1 MPRLGSCRGIF
12 IDQWRGR
19 RAVFFKIW
27 KPYSEVPL
35 RFTTSPYFG
44 RRRATERVEA
54 GSAHLLGQPS
64 GPPTALG
71 DEWDW
76 APGLFYRTDLGR
88 ATTSRCIV
96 RPARGRVIFAWRHG
110 QLDDSSVRKLAIR
123 IREKITQARKICRVV
138 MTADARAVWK
148 DAYETLSQGR
158 PGLPGERRSL
168 LGVPSSSRPD
178 NHLPS
183 CARDIDEPLFGAFES
198 FDATAVWVA
207 VNSRPRA
214 FRCGRLV
221 WIKEGWSWEERV
233 SESVGNGDDS
243 PTISISFEVYE
254 VLAV

>member
-1 MPRLGSCRGIF
+1 LPRIGYCRGIF
-12 IDQWRGR
+12 IDQWRGH

-64 GPPTALG
+64 GPPTALE

-110 QLDDSSVRKLAIR
+110 QRDESSVRKLAIR
-123 IREKITQARKICRVV
+123 IRENITQARRISRVV

-148 DAYETLSQGR
+148 DAYESLSQAKS
-158 PGLPGERRSL
+158 RSRKL
-168 LGVPSSSRPD
+168 LSRM
-178 NHLPS
+178 NHL
-183 CARDIDEPLFGAFES
+183 
-198 FDATAVWVA
+198 
-207 VNSRPRA
+207 
-214 FRCGRLV
+214 
-221 WIKEGWSWEERV
+221 
-233 SESVGNGDDS
+233 
-243 PTISISFEVYE
+243 
-254 VLAV
+254 

>member
-1 MPRLGSCRGIF
+1 MPSAGASQLPEPSKRRRSSRGVSLCPGSAIVGAFLLTSGVAI
-12 IDQWRGR
+12 GR
-19 RAVFFKIW
+19 CFFKIW

-54 GSAHLLGQPS
+54 GSAHLLEQPS

-110 QLDDSSVRKLAIR
+110 QRDDSSVRKLAIR
-123 IREKITQARKICRVV
+123 IREKITQARKISRVV

-148 DAYETLSQGR
+148 DAYESLSQAK
-158 PGLPGERRSL
+158 PGLLARFLTGWKRRRS
-168 LGVPSSSRPD
+168 
-178 NHLPS
+178 
-183 CARDIDEPLFGAFES
+183 A
-198 FDATAVWVA
+198 
-207 VNSRPRA
+207 
-214 FRCGRLV
+214 
-221 WIKEGWSWEERV
+221 
-233 SESVGNGDDS
+233 
-243 PTISISFEVYE
+243 
-254 VLAV
+254 

>member
-1 MPRLGSCRGIF
+1 
-12 IDQWRGR
+12 
-19 RAVFFKIW
+19 
-27 KPYSEVPL
+27 VPL

-96 RPARGRVIFAWRHG
+96 RLARGRVIFAWRHG
-110 QLDDSSVRKLAIR
+110 QRDESSMRKLAIR
-123 IREKITQARKICRVV
+123 IREKITQARRISRVV
-138 MTADARAVWK
+138 MTADARAVLK

-168 LGVPSSSRPD
+168 LLRRPTTIYRPALAISTSRYLAHSSFSTRP
-178 NHLPS
+178 P
-183 CARDIDEPLFGAFES
+183 FG
-198 FDATAVWVA
+198 W
-207 VNSRPRA
+207 
-214 FRCGRLV
+214 L
-221 WIKEGWSWEERV
+221 
-233 SESVGNGDDS
+233 
-243 PTISISFEVYE
+243 SIAA
-254 VLAV
+254 LAHSAAAAWFG